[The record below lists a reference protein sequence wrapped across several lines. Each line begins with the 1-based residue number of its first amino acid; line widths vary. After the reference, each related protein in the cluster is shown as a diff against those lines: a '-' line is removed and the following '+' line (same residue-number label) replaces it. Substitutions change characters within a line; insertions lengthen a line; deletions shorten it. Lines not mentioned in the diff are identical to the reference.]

1 MNALFINLGLKT
13 VYGATRS
20 LSELTKKWPYKFD
33 MIVPYEFPGDLF
45 HKRDIKS
52 LLVEARKS
60 YGDNLRNLYF
70 FWLPQKFPI
79 YMEHIDTIKWKLK
92 HRVFVYILGILNKRK
107 IYELIE
113 KNEYDFIHL
122 NSLTLYPLLSKKYNM
137 YLHVRCIMDRDFK
150 RVSSKIKDAKG
161 IIFIEESVKTPFETE
176 IESMNYITLIN
187 PFDMTQVN
195 MIDISDEREQLG
207 IAEDETIYMIAGNVS
222 SLKGV
227 DFVIKAFRNVDAK
240 IKLLVVG
247 DGDEDFYNH
256 CRKLADGDS
265 RILFLGEWKNMNPL
279 FAVTDYIIRGDGQF
293 GFGRTCYE
301 SLLSGKGI
309 IVPGSDKDA
318 NKVQNYDLYKDRIFF
333 YEPRNI
339 GALKNVVN
347 ISAKHKQR
355 GLVAGTNTEE
365 YYQNFMHFITKSKI
379 GENQD
384 GV

>member
-1 MNALFINLGLKT
+1 
-13 VYGATRS
+13 
-20 LSELTKKWPYKFD
+20 
-33 MIVPYEFPGDLF
+33 
-45 HKRDIKS
+45 
-52 LLVEARKS
+52 
-60 YGDNLRNLYF
+60 
-70 FWLPQKFPI
+70 
-79 YMEHIDTIKWKLK
+79 MEHRDTIKWKLK
-92 HRVFVYILGILNKRK
+92 HQVFVYILGVLNKRK
-107 IYELIE
+107 IFELIE
-113 KNEYDFIHL
+113 KNNYDFIHL

-195 MIDISDEREQLG
+195 MIDVPDEREQLG

-227 DFVIKAFRNVDAK
+227 DFVIKAFRDVDAK

-247 DGDEDFYNH
+247 DGDEGFYNH
-256 CRKLADGDS
+256 CRELADGDS
-265 RILFLGEWKNMNPL
+265 RILFLGEWKDMNPL
-279 FAVTDYIIRGDGQF
+279 FAVSDYIIRGDGQF

-339 GALKNVVN
+339 EALKSIVN
-347 ISAKHKQR
+347 ISTKYKQR

-365 YYQNFMHFITKSKI
+365 YYQNFMQFVTKSKF

>member
-20 LSELTKKWPYKFD
+20 LSELTKKWPEKFD

-45 HKRDIKS
+45 HKSDINS

-60 YGDNLRNLYF
+60 SGDNLRNLYF

-79 YMEHIDTIKWKLK
+79 YMEHRDTIKWKLK
-92 HRVFVYILGILNKRK
+92 HQVFVYILGVLNKRK
-107 IYELIE
+107 IFELIE
-113 KNEYDFIHL
+113 KNNYDFIHL

-195 MIDISDEREQLG
+195 MIDIPDEREQLG

-227 DFVIKAFRNVDAK
+227 DFVIKAFRDVDAK

-256 CRKLADGDS
+256 CRELADGDS
-265 RILFLGEWKNMNPL
+265 RILFLGEWKDMNPL

-339 GALKNVVN
+339 EALKSIVN
-347 ISAKHKQR
+347 ISTKYKQR

-365 YYQNFMHFITKSKI
+365 YYQNFMQFVTKSKF